1 MMFTMNM
8 SHKEFVLSRSYAKI
22 HKDRCVW
29 DMVSQAEHWKKLEE
43 HFKGKGVI
51 IQSKCLH
58 LFNFYFKKLNDCH
71 LKKDREERIGK

>member
-8 SHKEFVLSRSYAKI
+8 SHKEIVLSRSYAKI

-29 DMVSQAEHWKKLEE
+29 DVVSQAEHWKTLKR
-43 HFKGKGVI
+43 KGGI

-58 LFNFYFKKLNDCH
+58 LFNFYFKKLNDYH